1 GIAMLKL
8 LFLFLLL
15 WSCGQVIGQGTAVT
29 KSNDIVVIRGKS
41 YYLHTVQ
48 PGQTLYSI
56 CKAYGANIDEVKSL
70 NDKKDNALSLYEV
83 LKVPY
88 TDPFVQQDDKFY
100 YHKVVKGET
109 FYSIARLYKIKPKR
123 LLKFNEGYAQNQPLA
138 VGAVVKLPLAEIDL
152 SVLGEE
158 EIEASVGKKQEIR
171 PERPVRNESV
181 KKVEEASVTDI
192 LQNALMQKNE
202 KTEQEPEKETTTVIG
217 ATDKMEIP
225 DYISE
230 VVMPVDPFVK
240 VALLL
245 PFSAKDYPVFVDT
258 LVEKMPVQISA
269 RSEQFI
275 SFYEGVLLAV
285 DSLKN
290 QGYKVNLKVFDT
302 ERSAEKMYTMVD
314 EIDRFHPDLIIG
326 PVYGSVYKALM
337 DDLTNKNIPVIYPLS
352 SRSEEFGVYPD
363 FIQVNPSMK
372 ALTVAMS
379 DWLREEAEEA
389 NLVCL
394 NLTGNEV
401 SHSDLEDIR
410 LFKEYMHRIGSM
422 NFYDWNTSAVPLD
435 GLRLQL
441 LPDREN
447 IIILPTTKEAE
458 VSKILPVLSALT
470 DGYRI
475 TVVGFPEWQAFT
487 SVDHE
492 TYFKLNTKIFTY
504 SYVDNTTEPAKRFA
518 LKYRKYFYTEPNN
531 LAYKA
536 FDMSLYFIE
545 LAAKYRDR
553 TLDALEFYPRNGDF
567 SRFYFQKMEGQ
578 AGKENQGFYIVNF
591 GSDYRLKIES
601 L

>member
-1 GIAMLKL
+1 MVLRIRYSGKGLRL
-8 LFLFLLL
+8 
-15 WSCGQVIGQGTAVT
+15 T

>member
-1 GIAMLKL
+1 MLKL

-171 PERPVRNESV
+171 PVRPVRNESV

-192 LQNALMQKNE
+192 LQDALMQKNE

-553 TLDALEFYPRNGDF
+553 TLDALEFYPRNGG
-567 SRFYFQKMEGQ
+567 FYFQKMEGQ

>member
-1 GIAMLKL
+1 MLKL

-15 WSCGQVIGQGTAVT
+15 WSCGQVLGQGTAVT

-100 YHKVVKGET
+100 YHKVLKGET

-240 VALLL
+240 VASLL

-475 TVVGFPEWQAFT
+475 TVVGFPEWQTFT

>member
-1 GIAMLKL
+1 MLKL

-171 PERPVRNESV
+171 PERPVRNERV

>member
-1 GIAMLKL
+1 MLKL

-15 WSCGQVIGQGTAVT
+15 WSCGQVLGQGTAVT

-152 SVLGEE
+152 SALGEE

-192 LQNALMQKNE
+192 LQDALMQKNE

>member
-1 GIAMLKL
+1 MLKL

-171 PERPVRNESV
+171 PERPVRNESE

>member
-1 GIAMLKL
+1 MLKL

-15 WSCGQVIGQGTAVT
+15 WSCGQVLGQGTAVT

-100 YHKVVKGET
+100 YHKVLKGET

-171 PERPVRNESV
+171 PVRPVRNETV

-192 LQNALMQKNE
+192 LQDALMQKNE

-314 EIDRFHPDLIIG
+314 EIDRLHPDLIIG

-458 VSKILPVLSALT
+458 VSKILPILSALT
-470 DGYRI
+470 EGYRI

>member
-1 GIAMLKL
+1 MLKL

-275 SFYEGVLLAV
+275 SFYKGVLLAV

>member
-1 GIAMLKL
+1 MLKL

-15 WSCGQVIGQGTAVT
+15 WSCGQVLGQGTAVT

-70 NDKKDNALSLYEV
+70 NDKKDNAFSLYEV

-171 PERPVRNESV
+171 PVRPVRNESV

-192 LQNALMQKNE
+192 LQDALMQKNE

>member
-1 GIAMLKL
+1 MLKL

-567 SRFYFQKMEGQ
+567 LRFYFQKMEGQ

>member
-1 GIAMLKL
+1 MLKL

-171 PERPVRNESV
+171 PVRPVRNETV

-192 LQNALMQKNE
+192 LQDALMQKNE

-314 EIDRFHPDLIIG
+314 EIDRLHPDLIIG

-410 LFKEYMHRIGSM
+410 LLKEYMHRIGSM

-458 VSKILPVLSALT
+458 VSKILPILSALT
-470 DGYRI
+470 EGYRI
-475 TVVGFPEWQAFT
+475 TVVGFPEWQTFT

>member
-1 GIAMLKL
+1 MLKL

-15 WSCGQVIGQGTAVT
+15 WSCGQVLGQGTAVT

-100 YHKVVKGET
+100 YHKVLKGET

-192 LQNALMQKNE
+192 LQDALMQKNE

-337 DDLTNKNIPVIYPLS
+337 DDLTNKNIAVIYPLS

>member
-1 GIAMLKL
+1 MLKL

-15 WSCGQVIGQGTAVT
+15 WSCGQILGQGTAVT

>member
-1 GIAMLKL
+1 MLKL

-15 WSCGQVIGQGTAVT
+15 WSCGQVLGQGTAVT

-56 CKAYGANIDEVKSL
+56 CKAYGANIDEVESL

-171 PERPVRNESV
+171 PVRPVRNETV

-192 LQNALMQKNE
+192 LQDALMQKNE

-314 EIDRFHPDLIIG
+314 EIDRLHPDLIIG

-458 VSKILPVLSALT
+458 VSKILPILSALT
-470 DGYRI
+470 EGYRI
-475 TVVGFPEWQAFT
+475 TVVGFPEWQTFT

>member
-1 GIAMLKL
+1 MLKL

-15 WSCGQVIGQGTAVT
+15 WSCGQVLGQGTAVT

-100 YHKVVKGET
+100 YHKVLKGET

-192 LQNALMQKNE
+192 LQDALMQKNE

-314 EIDRFHPDLIIG
+314 KIDRFHPDLIIG

>member
-1 GIAMLKL
+1 MLKL

-15 WSCGQVIGQGTAVT
+15 WSCGQVLGQGTAVT

-100 YHKVVKGET
+100 YHKVLKGET

-138 VGAVVKLPLAEIDL
+138 VGAVVKSPLAEIDL

-192 LQNALMQKNE
+192 LQDALMQKNE

>member
-1 GIAMLKL
+1 MLKL

-15 WSCGQVIGQGTAVT
+15 WSCGQVLGQGTAVT

-192 LQNALMQKNE
+192 LQDALMQKNE

-504 SYVDNTTEPAKRFA
+504 SYVDNTTEPDKRFA

>member
-1 GIAMLKL
+1 MLKL

-100 YHKVVKGET
+100 YHKVLKGET

-171 PERPVRNESV
+171 PVRPVRNESV

-458 VSKILPVLSALT
+458 VSKILPILSALT
-470 DGYRI
+470 EGYRI
-475 TVVGFPEWQAFT
+475 TVVGFPEWQTFT

>member
-1 GIAMLKL
+1 MLKL

-15 WSCGQVIGQGTAVT
+15 WSCGQVLGQGTAVT

-100 YHKVVKGET
+100 YHKVLKGET

-192 LQNALMQKNE
+192 LQDALMQKNE

-504 SYVDNTTEPAKRFA
+504 SYVNNTTEPAKRFA

>member
-1 GIAMLKL
+1 MLKL

-15 WSCGQVIGQGTAVT
+15 WSCGQVLGQGTAVT

-100 YHKVVKGET
+100 YHKVLKGET

-470 DGYRI
+470 EGYRI
-475 TVVGFPEWQAFT
+475 TVVGFPEWQTFT

>member
-1 GIAMLKL
+1 MLKL

-15 WSCGQVIGQGTAVT
+15 WSCGQVLGQGTAVT

-192 LQNALMQKNE
+192 LQDALMQKNE

-504 SYVDNTTEPAKRFA
+504 SYVNNTTEPAKRFA

>member
-1 GIAMLKL
+1 MLKL
-8 LFLFLLL
+8 LFLFLFL
-15 WSCGQVIGQGTAVT
+15 WFCGEVLGQGTAIT

-88 TDPFVQQDDKFY
+88 TAPFVQQDDKFY
-100 YHKVVKGET
+100 YHKVAQGET

-152 SVLGEE
+152 SVLSQEEVGAFVGE
-158 EIEASVGKKQEIR
+158 KQGGR
-171 PERPVRNESV
+171 PEHPVQDEALKR
-181 KKVEEASVTDI
+181 VEETSVTDI
-192 LQNALMQKNE
+192 LQDALRQKDG

-217 ATDKMEIP
+217 STDKMEIP

-245 PFSAKDYPVFVDT
+245 PFSAKEYPVFVDT
-258 LVEKMPVQISA
+258 LVEKIPVQISA

-302 ERSAEKMYTMVD
+302 ERSAEKMYSMVD
-314 EIDRFHPDLIIG
+314 DIDRFHPDLIIG

-352 SRSEEFGVYPD
+352 SRSEEFGLYPD

-379 DWLREEAEEA
+379 DWLREEAKEA

-394 NLTGNEV
+394 NLTGNEAN
-401 SHSDLEDIR
+401 HSDLEDIC
-410 LFKEYMHRIGSM
+410 LFKEYMHQIGSM
-422 NFYDWNTSAVPLD
+422 NFYDWNTSAIPLD
-435 GLRLQL
+435 ELRLQL

-458 VSKILPVLSALT
+458 VSKILPILSALT
-470 DGYRI
+470 DSYRI
-475 TVVGFPEWQAFT
+475 TVVGLPEWQVFT

-504 SYVDNTTEPAKRFA
+504 SYVDNTTEPAKQFA

-578 AGKENQGFYIVNF
+578 AGKENHGFYIVNF

>member
-1 GIAMLKL
+1 MLKL

-15 WSCGQVIGQGTAVT
+15 WSCGQILGQGTAVT

-100 YHKVVKGET
+100 YHKVLKGET

-192 LQNALMQKNE
+192 LQDALMQKNE

>member
-1 GIAMLKL
+1 MLKL

-15 WSCGQVIGQGTAVT
+15 WSCGQVLGQGTAVT

-192 LQNALMQKNE
+192 LQDALMQKNE

-285 DSLKN
+285 DSLEN

>member
-1 GIAMLKL
+1 MLKL

-15 WSCGQVIGQGTAVT
+15 WSCGQVLGQGTAVT

-171 PERPVRNESV
+171 PVRPVRNESV

-192 LQNALMQKNE
+192 LQDALMQKNE

-372 ALTVAMS
+372 GLTVAMS

>member
-1 GIAMLKL
+1 MLKL

-285 DSLKN
+285 YSLKN

>member
-1 GIAMLKL
+1 MLKL

-458 VSKILPVLSALT
+458 VNKILPVLSALT

-591 GSDYRLKIES
+591 VSDYRLKIES

>member
-1 GIAMLKL
+1 MLKL

-15 WSCGQVIGQGTAVT
+15 WSCGQVLGQGTAVT

-171 PERPVRNESV
+171 PVRPVRNESV

-192 LQNALMQKNE
+192 LQDALMQKNE

-401 SHSDLEDIR
+401 SHSDLEDIC

>member
-1 GIAMLKL
+1 MLKL
-8 LFLFLLL
+8 LFMFLLL
-15 WSCGQVIGQGTAVT
+15 WSCGQVLGQGTAVT

-88 TDPFVQQDDKFY
+88 TDPFAPQDDKFY
-100 YHKVVKGET
+100 YHIVVKGVT

-181 KKVEEASVTDI
+181 KKVEEASVNDI
-192 LQNALMQKNE
+192 LQDALMQKNE

>member
-1 GIAMLKL
+1 MLKL

-15 WSCGQVIGQGTAVT
+15 WSCGQVLGQGTAVT

-100 YHKVVKGET
+100 YHKVLKGET

-171 PERPVRNESV
+171 PERPVQNETV

-192 LQNALMQKNE
+192 LQDALMQKNE

-470 DGYRI
+470 EGYRI
-475 TVVGFPEWQAFT
+475 TVVGFPEWQTFT

>member
-1 GIAMLKL
+1 MLKL

-15 WSCGQVIGQGTAVT
+15 WSCGQVLGQGTAVT

-70 NDKKDNALSLYEV
+70 NDKRDNALSLYEV

-100 YHKVVKGET
+100 YHKVLKGET

-171 PERPVRNESV
+171 PVRPVRNESV

-192 LQNALMQKNE
+192 LQDALMQKNE

>member
-1 GIAMLKL
+1 MLKL

-171 PERPVRNESV
+171 PVRPVRNESV

-192 LQNALMQKNE
+192 LQDALMQKNE

-536 FDMSLYFIE
+536 FDMSLYFI
-545 LAAKYRDR
+545 
-553 TLDALEFYPRNGDF
+553 
-567 SRFYFQKMEGQ
+567 
-578 AGKENQGFYIVNF
+578 
-591 GSDYRLKIES
+591 
-601 L
+601 